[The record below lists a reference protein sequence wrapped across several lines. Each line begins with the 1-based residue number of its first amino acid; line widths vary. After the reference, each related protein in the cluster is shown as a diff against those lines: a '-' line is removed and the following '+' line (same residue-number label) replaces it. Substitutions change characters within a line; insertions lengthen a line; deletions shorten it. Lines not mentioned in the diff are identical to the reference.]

1 MAERQRAR
9 ILVTGIVQG
18 VSFRYFT
25 QREASGLDLDGWVRN
40 LPDGRVEAV
49 AEGPKARV
57 EALVAWCWRGPPA
70 ARVSRVDVEWSAAR
84 DDASGFEILG

>member
-9 ILVTGIVQG
+9 IVVTGIVQG
-18 VSFRYFT
+18 VAFRHFT
-25 QREASGLDLDGWVRN
+25 QREAVGLELRGWVRN
-40 LPDGRVEAV
+40 LPDGRVEAM

-70 ARVSRVDVEWSAAR
+70 ARVSRVEVEWSAAR
-84 DDASGFEILG
+84 GEDEGFAIRG